1 MPHSQI
7 DRRTFLAGTA
17 ATVLGSGV
25 FAASAPARSTFVSA
39 NEEVR
44 VAILGAGWRG
54 GQLAEAFSTANGC
67 RLVAFA
73 DPDETLSKALA
84 KKYSATAHSDLRK
97 VLDDPNVDAVVIS
110 TCNHWHCLATLWALD
125 AGKDVYVEK
134 PLSHTQWE
142 GRQVVNAAAKSD
154 RIVAFGT
161 QQRSDPLQAKAK
173 KFLHEEKALGKIKYV
188 QANRLGTRASVGKR
202 ATPLKLPKTTDY
214 DLWLGPAADQPILRN
229 KLHYDWHWDL
239 NTGSG
244 EMGNWGVHILDDI
257 RNVAYQDSVTT
268 PKSIVAAGGR
278 VVWNDAANSPNV
290 HFAFFETETFPT
302 MITISNLPRTPNEK
316 ANKKG
321 KQCGWSVRAG
331 MPVDGPAS
339 GYVVVCEGGYY
350 LGQRHKG
357 RAVDLQGKTIQTFKG
372 GDIVPLHVQNFV
384 DSVRARDAGMLNAP
398 VEMGHHSTGWANLA
412 NIAFH
417 AGAAYNRGQLDS
429 AASLEAWPL
438 LIDEMEQQLAP
449 FNVKPDQ
456 LVSSPVLKHDPATE
470 QFVGEH
476 AELGNQF
483 LKRTYR
489 EKFVVP
495 EISKS

>member
-1 MPHSQI
+1 MSRVPIS
-7 DRRTFLAGTA
+7 RRSFLLSAA
-17 ATVLGSGV
+17 ATG
-25 FAASAPARSTFVSA
+25 FAAPALGKSARVSA

-44 VAILGAGWRG
+44 VAILGTGWRG
-54 GQLAEAFSTANGC
+54 GQLAETFSKAKGC

-73 DPDETLSKALA
+73 DPDETLSKELGS
-84 KKYSATAHSDLRK
+84 KYSAKAHTDLRK

-161 QQRSDPLQAKAK
+161 QQRSDPLQAAAK

-202 ATPLKLPKTTDY
+202 ATPLELPSTIDY
-214 DLWLGPAADQPILRN
+214 DLWLGPAADQPITRD
-229 KLHYDWHWDL
+229 KLHYDWHWDF

-244 EMGNWGVHILDDI
+244 EMGNWGVHILDDV

-268 PKSIVAAGGR
+268 PKRVVSAGGR
-278 VVWNDAANSPNV
+278 VAWNDAANSPNV
-290 HFAFFETETFPT
+290 HFALFETDTFPT
-302 MITISNLPRTPNEK
+302 LMTISNLRKDPSKPG
-316 ANKKG
+316 G
-321 KQCGWSVRAG
+321 KENGWSVRAG
-331 MPVDGPAS
+331 VPAGGPAS
-339 GYVVVCEGGYY
+339 GYTVVCEGGYY
-350 LGQRHKG
+350 FGQRHKG
-357 RAVDLQGKTIQTFKG
+357 RAVDLDGKTIQKFKG
-372 GDIVPLHVQNFV
+372 GDIVPLHVQNFI
-384 DSVRARDAGMLNAP
+384 DSVRARDSEMLNAP
-398 VEMGHHSTGWANLA
+398 VEMGYHSTGWANLA

-417 AGAAYNRGQLDS
+417 AGTAYDRDQLDS
-429 AASLEAWPL
+429 VTPLEAWPL
-438 LIDEMEQQLAP
+438 MIDEMERQLVP
-449 FNVKPDQ
+449 FKVKTDQ
-456 LVSSPVLKHDPATE
+456 LVSSPVLTHDPLTE

-476 AELGNQF
+476 AKLGNQF

-495 EISKS
+495 EISAS